1 MSILKFANGKNR
13 GKEAL
18 RHALNYIMNPEKM
31 PSNLISGNGVSM
43 RTPCED
49 METVQALFGKNT
61 GRRYIHYII
70 SFDKDISEEMALE
83 VAEEAASYFADD
95 FQYILSVH
103 TNTENNHA
111 HVIVNAVNIRT
122 GNKFSQSRADMLKFR
137 CWVND
142 CLLKRSLNLIGESS
156 KSEICCK
163 AGELE
168 DWEDWADVLEDDE
181 MEDNISSNSFF
192 GFVDPDEIS
201 QIQYAQLEDE
211 NMNQIIRFFQGEAEE
226 LPPDIYYEDAKMFY
240 EEWLDSWKMQEED
253 F

>member
-1 MSILKFANGKNR
+1 MSIVKFANGKNR
-13 GKEAL
+13 GKGAL
-18 RHALNYIMNPEKM
+18 KQAINYILNPEKVS
-31 PSNLISGNGVSM
+31 SNFILGNGIST

-70 SFDKDISEEMALE
+70 SFDKDVSEEMALE

-95 FQYILSVH
+95 FQYLLSVH

-137 CWVND
+137 SWVND
-142 CLLKRSLNLIGESS
+142 CLRKHGLNLIGESS
-156 KSEICCK
+156 ETEFCCK
-163 AGELE
+163 EGDLE

-181 MEDNISSNSFF
+181 MEDSISSNSFF

-211 NMNQIIRFFQGEAEE
+211 HMNQIIHFFEGEAEE
-226 LPPDIYYEDAKMFY
+226 LPPDTYYEDAKMFY
-240 EEWLDSWKMQEED
+240 EEWLDSWKMQEKD